1 MKSVK
6 INPSG
11 YSISQGGTYGVVGFD
26 PLNYKVSSISSN
38 NSSGTPLSGGN
49 GGLYR
54 AGSGLLRGGGLGAEV
69 IGSMAG
75 VVGGVAGAW
84 LSGANPYI
92 VAGSTTAVG
101 GIAKS
106 LAEMIGLGHMKGGGL
121 IPQKYIDFVDRL
133 ISNKKTLSQ
142 IKNAIMNFELSSEL
156 KAKLSKAVSSLL
168 NKGGGGQRGSGIVR
182 SKLTRASGVT
192 SSAKGGRSPKGRKHE
207 SREGTKTKQMER
219 SRTNRVNLSGSGGI
233 FQPNVSAYGLAKF

>member
-38 NSSGTPLSGGN
+38 NTSGSSLSGGN

-54 AGSGLLRGGGLGAEV
+54 TGSMTGSGTLRGGGLGAEV

-84 LSGANPYI
+84 LSGANPYVI
-92 VAGSTTAVG
+92 AGSTTAVG

-106 LAEMIGLGHMKGGGL
+106 LAEMIGLGHMKGGAL
-121 IPQKYIDFVDRL
+121 IPQKYIDFIDRL
-133 ISNKKTLSQ
+133 ISNKKTLAQ
-142 IKNAIMNFELSSEL
+142 IKSAIMNFELSSEL

-168 NKGGGGQRGSGIVR
+168 NRGGGHTGGGAPGKRGSGIVR
-182 SKLTRASGVT
+182 SKLTRASGV
-192 SSAKGGRSPKGRKHE
+192 RSPKGRKHE

-219 SRTNRVNLSGSGGI
+219 SRAMSGSGGV